1 MIEPHAHPV
10 HPTTI
15 IPAGYE
21 RLIDIAR
28 DVVLSV
34 VGPLFSAAMG
44 CVSRDAWRY
53 VRSSQRAA
61 EGPSGAV
68 NRPTNPTPSDYKSP
82 VTLMT

>member
-1 MIEPHAHPV
+1 V

-34 VGPLFSAAMG
+34 VGPLFFRRDGLRQPRRMALRAF
-44 CVSRDAWRY
+44 VST
-53 VRSSQRAA
+53 SSRGSIWSGQ
-61 EGPSGAV
+61 PSNESNSV
-68 NRPTNPTPSDYKSP
+68 
-82 VTLMT
+82 